1 VQPLMRCPLL
11 LLHLLSVQMLMR
23 CPLFFPLLVPSLLQL
38 IPTPLQVLVAAG
50 AAVATT
56 MMFLA

>member
-1 VQPLMRCPLL
+1 MRCPLL

-56 MMFLA
+56 MMFRA